1 MSAVAQRSASVVL
14 TPRGDVCCQDAGA
27 ELARDASILD
37 MKDNQSIVVHNSGV
51 STIALTRIG
60 PIVMRDTF
68 TIPASG
74 PQKLLDV
81 GADADA
87 VADVDAYHHGRVLST
102 THTLTHLAHRTL
114 TLSSPLLCP
123 P

>member
-14 TPRGDVCCQDAGA
+14 TLRGDVCCQDAGA

-74 PQKLLDV
+74 PQK
-81 GADADA
+81 A
-87 VADVDAYHHGRVLST
+87 VR
-102 THTLTHLAHRTL
+102 RRR
-114 TLSSPLLCP
+114 
-123 P
+123 

>member
-14 TPRGDVCCQDAGA
+14 TLRGDVCCQEAGA
-27 ELARDASILD
+27 ELARDARDASILD

-51 STIALTRIG
+51 STVALSRIG

-74 PQKLLDV
+74 PQK
-81 GADADA
+81 
-87 VADVDAYHHGRVLST
+87 S
-102 THTLTHLAHRTL
+102 
-114 TLSSPLLCP
+114 C
-123 P
+123 